1 MNTYILYGLAFLGLI
16 VSFRK
21 DKRKTLTALKKAWKS
36 FENILPQL
44 LSVLLL
50 VGVLL
55 AFLNTDV
62 ILTIISPGSGWLGVV
77 LAALVGAITLIPPF
91 VAFPTSA
98 MLLQAGAGYMQIG
111 AFVSTL
117 MMVGVVTMPVEI
129 KYFGKRLTVYR
140 NVLAFIFSFF
150 VAYVIKLVVG

>member
-1 MNTYILYGLAFLGLI
+1 LAFLGLI

-55 AFLNTDV
+55 VFLNTDV
-62 ILTIISPGSGWLGVV
+62 ILTIIGPGSGWLGVV
-77 LAALVGAITLIPPF
+77 LAALVGCD
-91 VAFPTSA
+91 
-98 MLLQAGAGYMQIG
+98 
-111 AFVSTL
+111 
-117 MMVGVVTMPVEI
+117 
-129 KYFGKRLTVYR
+129 YR
-140 NVLAFIFSFF
+140 
-150 VAYVIKLVVG
+150 